1 MISRHAYIWDMHR
14 LLLFVAFQFLTI
26 AALAQT
32 TGTVLSSEDGLGLP
46 GVSVVIKG
54 TSAGTTTNIDGQFSI
69 SAKAGDTLNFSF
81 VGYKK
86 ASKVVGTQPINFT
99 LELDSKVLEDVVVTA
114 LGVSKEKKSLG
125 YAVTEISTKQINT
138 VKEANVVNSLSGK
151 VAGVQVSKTSGGPES
166 SSRIVLR
173 GASSLQKDNQPLF
186 VVDGVPIDNNTF
198 GGASQWGGVDYGSP
212 ISDINPEDIESMT
225 VLKGPNAAALYG
237 SRAANGVILIT
248 TKKGTSRKGIGVSF
262 NSTTTFEMADIQH
275 RFQNEYGA
283 GQNGKFL
290 YNAEGV
296 PYFDSSTIPKSWG
309 PKMEGQTYIDWD
321 GETRTYSPQPD
332 NYKDF
337 FELGH
342 TLTNSVALDGGNE
355 HSTFRLSYTN
365 LLNKGIVPNSRFERN
380 SVNLRTTHVFAK
392 RLSADFKVNYVRQET
407 RNRQNQADGRGAGRN
422 FNYMP
427 RNISSESL
435 SNYEDE
441 NGNERV
447 WNSFFSGY
455 QSNPYW
461 MAFKNQN
468 NDSRDR
474 VLGKLQLKYDI
485 FDWLFVAAGTGLD
498 MYFENRSN
506 KVATGSDGNSAG
518 SFWEGY
524 NNYKEINSDFLI
536 AAKKKLSKN
545 FSGNAS
551 FGGNMM
557 VQLGDGSSIGSNRLA
572 IADFYNPTNVAD
584 LEAISNTYYKYEK
597 RINSLYGTA
606 QLDFRS
612 YLFLDVTARNDW
624 SSALPVHNNS
634 YFYPSV
640 NLSFVFSEA
649 FKLENKWFSYGKIRG
664 SWAQVGSDGSA
675 YLTTNSFQPSGA
687 VSFQD
692 RPLYVISQPLANK
705 DLKPEFTTSWEAGI
719 DLSFFVNRIQLD
731 LTYYNATTDN
741 QIAVVPVSSA
751 SGFNSAVTNAGSI
764 QNQGVEILLNLIPVK
779 TKNFSWNASLNFSK
793 NISLVKNISTE
804 GDIFPLAEHWGV
816 TIGAEAGEAYGN
828 IYGYGIQRDDAG
840 NKLVDENGFFI
851 KTDEPVKLGNYQ
863 PDWLMGVSN
872 GFSYKGITLS
882 FLVDIKKGGQIY
894 SASNMYNHGYAG
906 TVEQTLEGRAEW
918 YESEAA
924 REAAGVSTADWTP
937 TGGCQVEGVYDQGTI
952 VDGEDVSGQ
961 SFIGYVNPEEYWY
974 QFARWTDEIHEPFV
988 YDAGY
993 VKLREAYLGYKFP
1006 EKVTDKLKIRDL
1018 EIGIV
1023 GRNLWL
1029 IHSDT
1034 PNIDPEAAYTNSNGQ
1049 GVEYGTFPISRSVGF
1064 NLKFRF

>member
-1 MISRHAYIWDMHR
+1 MQR
-14 LLLFVAFQFLTI
+14 LLLFVAFQFLSI
-26 AALAQT
+26 VAVAQT

-46 GVSVVIKG
+46 GVSVIIQG
-54 TSAGTTTNIDGQFSI
+54 TSTGTTTNIDGQFSI
-69 SAKAGDTLNFSF
+69 TAKPGDTLRFSF
-81 VGYKK
+81 VGFKN
-86 ASKVVGTQPINFT
+86 ARKVVGAEPINFT

-275 RFQNEYGA
+275 KFQNEYGA

-290 YNAEGV
+290 YNADGV

-309 PKMEGQTYIDWD
+309 PKMEGQTYVDWD
-321 GETRTYSPQPD
+321 GVTGTYSAQPD

-365 LLNKGIVPNSRFERN
+365 LLNKGIVPNSKFERN
-380 SVNLRTTHVFAK
+380 SVSLRTTHVFAK
-392 RLSADFKVNYVRQET
+392 KLSADFKVNYVRQEA

-427 RNISSESL
+427 RNISAESL

-441 NGNERV
+441 NGNEQV
-447 WNSFFSGY
+447 WNTFFSGY
-455 QSNPYW
+455 QTNPYW

-485 FDWLFVAAGTGLD
+485 FDWLFVSAGTGLD
-498 MYFENRSN
+498 MYFEKRSN

-518 SFWEGY
+518 SYWEGF

-557 VQLGDGSSIGSNRLA
+557 IQLGDGNSIGSNRLA

-584 LEAISNTYYKYEK
+584 LEAFSNTNYKYEK
-597 RINSLYGTA
+597 RINAFYGTA

-640 NLSFVFSEA
+640 NLSFVFSEGL
-649 FKLENKWFSYGKIRG
+649 KLENKWFSFGKIRG

-692 RPLYVISQPLANK
+692 QPLYVISQPLANK
-705 DLKPEFTTSWEAGI
+705 DLKPEFTTSWEAGM

-731 LTYYNATTDN
+731 LTYYHATTDN

-764 QNQGVEILLNLIPVK
+764 QNQGVEILLNVIPVK
-779 TKNFSWNASLNFSK
+779 TKKFTWNASVNFSK

-840 NKLVDENGFFI
+840 NKLVDENGFFV
-851 KTDEPVKLGNYQ
+851 KTNEPVKLGNYQ
-863 PDWLMGVSN
+863 PDWLMGISN
-872 GFSYKGITLS
+872 GFTYQGITLS
-882 FLVDIKKGGQIY
+882 FLVDIKQGGQIY

-906 TVEQTLEGRAEW
+906 TVEQTLEGRSEW
-918 YESEAA
+918 YDSEAQ
-924 REAAGVSTADWTP
+924 REAAGISSANWTP
-937 TGGCQVEGVYDQGTI
+937 TGGYQVEGVYEEGTI
-952 VDGEDVSGQ
+952 MDGEDVSGQ
-961 SFIGYVNPEEYWY
+961 SFSGYVNPEEYWY
-974 QFARWTDEIHEPFV
+974 QFARWTDEIHEPHV

-993 VKLREAYLGYKFP
+993 VKLREVYLGYKFP
-1006 EKVTDKLKIRDL
+1006 ERITDKLRIQDL

-1029 IHSDT
+1029 IHSET

-1049 GVEYGTFPISRSVGF
+1049 GVEYGTFPISRSIGF